1 MFQILFLTFFI
12 EILILIEI
20 KYFLIMLNYIM
31 FTNIEWNFK
40 QLKKSQ

>member
-12 EILILIEI
+12 EILTLIEI